1 MIDAHPCGK
10 RQAVHS
16 VVPSDLSRQIPV
28 TFWNHLENIAVNLDL
43 AGDIRMRA
51 TMRTRRLVQR
61 LIQRQD
67 NDLDL
72 AVIEAV
78 RQLDGYPPIYDL
90 RKQPFYLHLV
100 PPLM

>member
-1 MIDAHPCGK
+1 MIDAPPCVK

-28 TFWNHLENIAVNLDL
+28 TFWNRVENIAVNLDL
-43 AGDIRMRA
+43 ARDIGMGTSVRGR
-51 TMRTRRLVQR
+51 R

-90 RKQPFYLHLV
+90 RKQPFYLHV
-100 PPLM
+100 VTPPM